1 MPRQIEK
8 SPGFWSAV
16 SAIWESLI
24 IALGT
29 FNRAVRTTDNYVMWA
44 EEGSED
50 FLKTE
55 RERRQSELADLRDE

>member
-16 SAIWESLI
+16 AAIWESI
-24 IALGT
+24 TIALGT

-55 RERRQSELADLRDE
+55 RERRVAELAARQDE